1 MPRIRRYR
9 LVWAKN
15 LTPPASNC
23 DFSSAIFEVTLFFFE
38 SYYIRKSYVDW
49 YFFTNS
55 AFGVITWPSWGYFLG
70 NSFLFR
76 KSTEYWI
83 PPLNETFV
91 PTALTA
97 LPYDPTGAIFLVT
110 KFLFWKVSHIDSYVI
125 WYFFTHIASSVI
137 QQPWWRYFW
146 GNEILVLNQYLI
158 LIPMWFDTFLPT
170 SLAASWTMLA
180 ASFFEVSHID
190 SYVIRTTLPFTW
202 ETCELTTPCWCPPSP
217 LPTWTTMP
225 RRLMRAII
233 LTRFGCGRYWPCI
246 KPSCLA
252 RCWCGT
258 RSSRRRTRARWE

>member
-1 MPRIRRYR
+1 MSYVGIKGCTKYSFFVKPTVFINISYLTYR

-15 LTPPASNC
+15 LTPPASYC

-146 GNEILVLNQYLI
+146 GNEIHVLNQYLI

-170 SLAASWTMLA
+170 SLAASSDDAGSIIFWSISYWFLRDSHNPPLHLRNLWVDNTMLM
-180 ASFFEVSHID
+180 
-190 SYVIRTTLPFTW
+190 
-202 ETCELTTPCWCPPSP
+202 SP
-217 LPTWTTMP
+217 LPTSHMDNDAAAADA
-225 RRLMRAII
+225 RHHSHSLRLR
-233 LTRFGCGRYWPCI
+233 
-246 KPSCLA
+246 
-252 RCWCGT
+252 
-258 RSSRRRTRARWE
+258 